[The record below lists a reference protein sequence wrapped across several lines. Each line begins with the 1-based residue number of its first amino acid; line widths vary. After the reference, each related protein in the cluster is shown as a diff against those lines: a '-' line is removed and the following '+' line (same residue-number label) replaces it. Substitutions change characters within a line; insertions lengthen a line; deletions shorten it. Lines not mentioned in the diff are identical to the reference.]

1 MVVMRRGAW
10 LLLLGLT
17 LLWLGV
23 AWDGQW
29 HVDVGPDTFF
39 TAPHLMFYA
48 GSGLIGFT
56 SLVVVLLVSR
66 SGEPVPGA
74 VARVGKLRAPMP
86 FLISGLG
93 AAGHLLFGA
102 TDLWWHSF
110 YGFDILELTPS
121 HTGLQFAMQIEA
133 AGVVLAFVV
142 LRAQPAARWG
152 LALAGA
158 LFLAS
163 AGISFDGEFLGVPLA
178 LFGIAG
184 CAAWIVGVVAGTGLR
199 ASWLVA
205 SGVAFLVLFGATLV
219 FPAFATQVYA
229 DAIALRMRDDA
240 VGRPV
245 AGLAMPF
252 FYPLVAAA
260 AAGAVR
266 LARRRGFPPRQVM
279 PLLGA
284 VLGPAL
290 VLYLALSNL
299 QSGGTLPALL
309 LVAVVAAALCWF
321 GWQNAELLRR
331 PRVLDEAA
339 R

>member
-1 MVVMRRGAW
+1 MVVVRRGAW
-10 LLLLGLT
+10 LLLLGFT

-39 TAPHLMFYA
+39 TAPHLMFYT

-66 SGEPVPGA
+66 SGDPVPGA
-74 VARVGKLRAPMP
+74 VVRIGRLQAPMP

-121 HTGLQFAMQIEA
+121 HTGLQFAMQTEA
-133 AGVVLAFVV
+133 AGVVLAFVA
-142 LRAQPAARWG
+142 LQARPAARWG

-158 LFLAS
+158 LFIAS
-163 AGISFDGEFLGVPLA
+163 AGISFDGEILGIPLG
-178 LFGIAG
+178 LFGVAG
-184 CAAWIVGVVAGTGLR
+184 CAAWIVGVTAGAGLR
-199 ASWLVA
+199 TWWLVA

-219 FPAFATQVYA
+219 FPTFATQVYA
-229 DAIALRMRDDA
+229 DAIALRMRDNA
-240 VGRPV
+240 VGQSV
-245 AGLAMPF
+245 VGFAMPYF
-252 FYPLVAAA
+252 FPLVAAV
-260 AAGAVR
+260 AAGAVW
-266 LARRRGFPPRQVM
+266 LARRQGFTPRQVM
-279 PLLGA
+279 PWLGA

-290 VLYLALSNL
+290 VLDSALPNQ
-299 QSGGTLPALL
+299 QSGGALPALL
-309 LVAVVAAALCWF
+309 LVAIAAATLCWF
-321 GWQNAELLRR
+321 GWQNAELLRG
-331 PRVLDEAA
+331 PRVLEGTA